1 MTAYHIYLITPG
13 QETLVQEI
21 YLSENAK
28 LSKGEI
34 PSKMDKKTAN
44 DLASRLN
51 LAKIRNKLRTEY
63 RFDTLSFC
71 MKKPEGSFIAFR

>member
-1 MTAYHIYLITPG
+1 MTAFHIYLITPG

-21 YLSENAK
+21 YLSENGK
-28 LSKGEI
+28 LSKIKI

-51 LAKIRNKLRTEY
+51 LAKNTK
-63 RFDTLSFC
+63 
-71 MKKPEGSFIAFR
+71 